1 MIRTRTA
8 FLFLFLWLFSYL
20 SAQPGQMETVPV
32 GDKSYE
38 WIYDYLEKL
47 YLRGCFKEIH
57 LGTKPYYRGEIA
69 SSLLN
74 LKNKIEKEELK
85 LSSFEKYLFHQLEN
99 EFEPEMITLDKRKRL
114 KFGLDFL
121 ENSNLSSNR
130 KSIFYESFLPSL
142 QADIGDNF
150 SFLCRYSIDEGL
162 AKDSTYAGKIWR
174 GFAGDATQAY
184 LSFKLPYFN
193 LFIGR
198 ENLSWG
204 QSRLSPLILSPNSP
218 SMDML
223 KLQGEWSFF
232 KLSSFFA
239 QLDPLTISDS
249 AGTNKYRRY
258 LSAHRFSFKVRS
270 FLELGLSETVIYG
283 GENRWFELYYLNPLL
298 WFHASQLNENEDDNT
313 FFGIDFNFSP
323 LRKLLLYGEF
333 LIDDLQIEKKTSSDR
348 EPNELGYSL
357 GVKLGDFLGL
367 NGSELDLE
375 YIRINNWTYN
385 QKNPWNRYT
394 YKNKLIG
401 SPLGPDADNLLI
413 SIGSYLKKGLEA
425 KISYELTRRGEGR
438 INSSWDEPWL
448 YIEDYKESFPS
459 GIVEKTDKFQLS
471 LNYNF
476 KSIFRANLF
485 FDYVKISNSE
495 NVSGSDEELYGFT
508 ILLHYHFVRRQ
519 GAI

>member
-1 MIRTRTA
+1 MMKTRTV
-8 FLFLFLWLFSYL
+8 FLFLLLWLFSYL
-20 SAQPGQMETVPV
+20 PAQPGQMETVPI

-38 WIYDYLEKL
+38 WIYDYIEKL
-47 YLRGCFKEIH
+47 YLRGYLKELH
-57 LGTKPYYRGEIA
+57 LGTKPYYRGELA
-69 SSLLN
+69 QSLLG
-74 LKNKIEKEELK
+74 LKTKIETENLK

-99 EFEPEMITLDKRKRL
+99 EFEPEMVNLDKRKRL
-114 KFGLDFL
+114 KWGLDFI
-121 ENSNLSSNR
+121 ENSRLSSNR

-150 SFLCRYSIDEGL
+150 SLLCRYSIDEGL
-162 AKDSTYAGKIWR
+162 AKDSAYTGKVWR
-174 GFAGDATQAY
+174 GFAGDASQVY

-218 SMDML
+218 PMDML

-239 QLDPLTISDS
+239 QLDPVTISDS
-249 AGTNKYRRY
+249 TGTAKYRRY
-258 LSAHRFSFKVRS
+258 LSAHRFSFKVKS
-270 FLELGLSETVIYG
+270 FLELGFSETVIYG

-313 FFGIDFNFSP
+313 FFGMDFNFTP
-323 LRKLLLYGEF
+323 LRKLFFYGEF
-333 LIDDLQIEKKTSSDR
+333 LIDDFQIEKKSKSDK

-357 GVKLGDFLGL
+357 GLKLTDLMGL
-367 NGSELDLE
+367 NGSEFDLE
-375 YIRINNWTYN
+375 YLRINNWTYN
-385 QKNPWNRYT
+385 QKNPWNRYL

-401 SPLGPDADNLLI
+401 NPLGPDTDNLFL

-425 KISYELTRRGEGR
+425 KISYELTRKGEGTV
-438 INSSWDEPWL
+438 NSSWDEPWL
-448 YIEDYKESFPS
+448 YIENYKENFPG
-459 GIVEKTDKFQLS
+459 GIVEKTNKFQLW
-471 LNYNF
+471 LNYSYQ
-476 KSIFRANLF
+476 SIFRANLF

-495 NVSGSDEELYGFT
+495 NVSGEDEKFYGFS
-508 ILLHYHFVRRQ
+508 ILLHYHLVKR
-519 GAI
+519 